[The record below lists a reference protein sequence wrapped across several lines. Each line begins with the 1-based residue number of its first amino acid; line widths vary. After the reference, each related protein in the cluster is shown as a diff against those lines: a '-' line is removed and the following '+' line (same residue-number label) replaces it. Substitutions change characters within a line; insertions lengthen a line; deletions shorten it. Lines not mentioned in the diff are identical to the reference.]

1 MTVLDI
7 LKETILPK
15 GKPDDFGFYEL
26 PIYDGIK
33 VKNYEQTVRMI
44 HPEEKGGMVFII
56 DEEGIFVPGGFKIG
70 DKSKVDDVCNSILKY
85 WEVTNLLKN
94 V

>member
-1 MTVLDI
+1 MTALEQLMDI
-7 LKETILPK
+7 ILEF
-15 GKPDDFGFYEL
+15 GDEDDFGFYEL
-26 PIYDGIK
+26 PIYDNIK
-33 VKNYEQTVRMI
+33 VKKYEDTVRMI

-56 DEEGIFVPGGFKIG
+56 SEKGIFVPGGFKIG